1 MIDKKKIAAFVII
14 TILLISTLAFQN
26 INYYVLIPMYVVFI
40 LIGLYDLG
48 MDEFEREEA
57 EKKNNEAE

>member
-1 MIDKKKIAAFVII
+1 MIDKKKIALFVII

-26 INYYVLIPMYVVFI
+26 INYYVLIPMYIGFI
-40 LIGLYDLG
+40 LVGLYDLG
-48 MDEFEREEA
+48 NDELDREEA